1 MRLVG
6 ASVAALVLSWA
17 GAAVAEPGLGQK
29 VYDPYVRN
37 GLSEVEVRTG
47 RLVGGSAEGDQTTVV
62 ELERGIND
70 RFSLAVLGEFED
82 EPGDARK
89 LDEVV
94 VTNTIPLADNARG
107 CTKIRQLSVAPLI
120 AETIQRIAKGESVMS
135 LFSDQDNLF

>member
-1 MRLVG
+1 MRMLLNFGAEDMTSMRLVG
-6 ASVAALVLSWA
+6 ACVAALVLSWA
-17 GAAVAEPGLGQK
+17 GAAAAEPGLGQK

-89 LDEVV
+89 LDGDGVELDRKSVV
-94 VTNTIPLADNARG
+94 
-107 CTKIRQLSVAPLI
+107 
-120 AETIQRIAKGESVMS
+120 
-135 LFSDQDNLF
+135 